1 MATHKNAEKAHA
13 QSLVRRQRNRHR
25 RSMLRSAL
33 KKLRA
38 AVAEG
43 DLEAARTMLPQTLS
57 LLDRTARTRA
67 IHPGTADRQK
77 SRLTR
82 LVSRAASAR

>member
-1 MATHKNAEKAHA
+1 MATHKSAAKQHR
-13 QSLVRRQRNRHR
+13 QSLVRRQRNRER
-25 RSMLRSAL
+25 RAELRTAV

-38 AVAEG
+38 AVAQG
-43 DLEAARTMLPQTLS
+43 DLELARTLLPEAVS
-57 LLDRTARTRA
+57 LFDRTAKVRA

-82 LVSRAASAR
+82 LVGRASAR

>member
-1 MATHKNAEKAHA
+1 MATHKNAEKAHQ

-25 RSMLRSAL
+25 RSTLRSAL
-33 KKLRA
+33 KKLRT

-43 DLEAARTMLPQTLS
+43 DLEAARTLLPQALS

-82 LVSRAASAR
+82 LVSRASAR

>member
-1 MATHKNAEKAHA
+1 MASHKSAAKQHR
-13 QSLVRRQRNRHR
+13 QSLVRRRRNRHR
-25 RSMLRSAL
+25 RAQLRSAV

-38 AVAEG
+38 AVAQG
-43 DLEAARTMLPQTLS
+43 DLDLARKLLPEAVS
-57 LLDRTARTRA
+57 LFDRTAKVRA

-82 LVSRAASAR
+82 MVGRASAG